1 MLKKVCLIF
10 ITLCLIL
17 GLCCC
22 SNVDNAPIKYE
33 FFREDGFKTS
43 EGDIII
49 KESEG
54 YDAFRLSFDEVVA
67 LYFNALID
75 DINDS
80 NGKDSIDIDNV
91 FYKDVKTQID
101 AVKDSG
107 CDATTKAIVYEINVN
122 ILAVRYAVAEYNAD
136 KTEENFDN
144 IISCMD
150 KAHEVYTSY
159 VK

>member
-1 MLKKVCLIF
+1 MKKICLLFINLCLIF
-10 ITLCLIL
+10 

-22 SNVDNAPIKYE
+22 SNAENNPIQYE
-33 FFREDGFKTS
+33 FSRKDGFKTS

-80 NGKDSIDIDNV
+80 DGKESINYDNV
-91 FYKDVKTQID
+91 FYQDVKTQAD
-101 AVKDSG
+101 AIKNSS
-107 CDATTKAIVYEINVN
+107 CDATTKAIAYEINVN
-122 ILAVRYAVAEYNAD
+122 ILAVRYAIAEYNAD
-136 KTEENFDN
+136 RTTEKFES

-150 KAHEVYTSY
+150 KAHEVYCSY